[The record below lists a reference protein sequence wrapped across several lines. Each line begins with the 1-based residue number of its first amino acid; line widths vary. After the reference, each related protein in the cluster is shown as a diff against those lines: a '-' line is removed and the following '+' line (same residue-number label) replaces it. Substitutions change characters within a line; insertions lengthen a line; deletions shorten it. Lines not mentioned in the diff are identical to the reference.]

1 MADLYD
7 ESNRLSQCIVDSYCA
22 ATGFNNRGII
32 YTDDMTGINW
42 SKIPVTIVEMGFMT
56 HETDDRQMADPAFQ
70 ETMAA
75 GIADGIDAYF
85 GLAQ

>member
-1 MADLYD
+1 MTRAT
-7 ESNRLSQCIVDSYCA
+7 DSPSA
-22 ATGFNNRGII
+22 SLIPTAQPQVSTIGGII